1 MLHLSYH
8 NAERLFMLCWII
20 LLAITMKVPFNFMA
34 FNVFLAAVPIEI
46 GFQIRRF
53 TDKRSLAFWALLLLW
68 LLFYPNAPYVMT
80 DLFHLSWLHPHT
92 AVSGLLRTDPRMW
105 AIFCLMVTSAFAAVL
120 FGTVSLLTVSRLLT
134 LVTTPHHLGM
144 RYVWIILFTICSSV
158 GIYIGRFLRLHS
170 FYLLMTPSWFFK
182 QLLSIFKP
190 QMWSFTL
197 SMTITQLLLA
207 LLINLIRKSAH
218 E

>member
-8 NAERLFMLCWII
+8 NAERLFMICWIA
-20 LLAITMKVPFNFMA
+20 LLFFAMRTPFNFMA

-53 TDKRSLAFWALLLLW
+53 TDKRSLAFWSLLLLW

-92 AVSGLLRTDPRMW
+92 AVSDLLRTDPKMW

-134 LVTTPHHLGM
+134 LVTTPNHLGM
-144 RYVWIILFTICSSV
+144 RYLWIILFTTCSSI

-190 QMWSFTL
+190 QMWSFAL

-207 LLINLIRKSAH
+207 LLVNLIRSSAH

>member
-1 MLHLSYH
+1 MPRLSYH
-8 NAERLFMLCWII
+8 NSERLFMVLWII
-20 LLAITMKVPFNFMA
+20 ILFFTMKAPYNFMT
-34 FNVFLAAVPIEI
+34 FNVFLAAVPIEL
-46 GFQIRRF
+46 GFQLRRF
-53 TDKRSLAFWALLLLW
+53 TDKRSLAFWGLLVLW

-92 AVSGLLRTDPRMW
+92 AVSGLLRTDPHMW
-105 AIFCLMVTSAFAAVL
+105 ITFCLMVTSAFAAAL

-134 LVTTPHHLGM
+134 MVTTPHHLGL
-144 RYVWIILFTICSSV
+144 RYLWITLFTICSSI

-182 QLLSIFKP
+182 QLMSIWKP
-190 QMWSFTL
+190 QMWAFTL
-197 SMTITQLLLA
+197 AMTFTQLLLA
-207 LLINLIRKSAH
+207 VLVHQIRRSAH